1 MVQVVAEV
9 HFLHPA
15 PQATQAAPDLKKP
28 SLQLLADKEVGFAV
42 LVTIVAGY

>member
-15 PQATQAAPDLKKP
+15 PQAIQAAPDLKKP
-28 SLQLLADKEVGFAV
+28 SLQLLADKGVGFAV
-42 LVTIVAGY
+42 LVTIVAGN